1 MIDKDMKDRLRDAFA
16 CSFMECVDEKEY
28 RSVMTAMVEIFTA
41 MNLKAD
47 DIRHIASLADGNCK
61 EVDDIIDELIT
72 IFEEQ

>member
-1 MIDKDMKDRLRDAFA
+1 MIDKDMKDRLRDAFS

-28 RSVMTAMVEIFTA
+28 RSVMNAMVEIFTA
-41 MNLKAD
+41 MNLTAD